1 MKHFLIFLFALISFG
16 AMAQAPTLWGGGK
29 IKLEQGDTSFTS
41 TLGALKNYVLSYATG
56 GGTVTSFS
64 SGNLSPLFTTSVSN
78 STTTPAL
85 SFSLSNAAA
94 NTYFGNAT
102 GSTAAPSFTS
112 AGALTKTDD
121 TNVTLTLGGSPTTA
135 LLNATSLTLGW
146 TGILAPSRGGTN
158 NGFTAFTGPT
168 TSTKT
173 FTLPNAS
180 ATILTDNAAVT
191 VAQGGTGQTSY
202 TIGDL
207 LQATGTTTLSKL
219 AAVATGNALI
229 SGGVGTASSWGK
241 IGLTTHV
248 SGTLPVANG
257 GTGATTV
264 TGLLQGN
271 GTSAVT
277 AITNSSAV
285 GATLRVTGASTYAWG
300 ALDLADGDAVTGTL
314 PVANG
319 GTGLTSVG
327 SDPSLL
333 GSNGTAAVYFTPAIT
348 NSSASIAYSRSGS
361 TLNLNIPDADASFR
375 GTVSTGTQTFAG
387 AKTFSG
393 AVTVQGLATGSAGIV
408 GASTSSVAAL
418 NAAGVADADL
428 TTLTT
433 TTTLD
438 HTHNFVRIGTLSA
451 DITINLPAC
460 NSTREG
466 WQYEFIKTGSDAFAF
481 ILDPNSTETFHDSA
495 TTKTIYSQGNG
506 AICKCLGSGVWSYKS
521 K

>member
-1 MKHFLIFLFALISFG
+1 MKKLLFAAFVLFSFG
-16 AMAQAPTLWGGGK
+16 AIAQPTLWGGAILK
-29 IKLEQGDTSFTS
+29 VEQGDTAFTTS
-41 TLGALKNYVLSYATG
+41 LGAVKNWLGLSG
-56 GGTVTSFS
+56 GGTVSSFS
-64 SGNLSPLFTTSVSN
+64 SGNLSPLFTTSVAN
-78 STTTPAL
+78 PTTTPAL
-85 SFSLSNAAA
+85 SFTLSNAAA

-102 GSTAAPSFTS
+102 GSTGAPSFTS

-121 TNVTLTLGGSPTTA
+121 TNVTLTLGGAPTTA

-191 VAQGGTGQTSY
+191 AAQGGTGQTSY
-202 TIGDL
+202 TIGDI
-207 LQATGTTTLSKL
+207 LQATGATTLSKL

-229 SGGVGTASSWGK
+229 SGGVGAASSWGK

-285 GATLRVTGASTYAWG
+285 GATLRVTGAATYAWG
-300 ALDLADGDAVTGTL
+300 ALDLADGDAITGTL
-314 PVANG
+314 PVTNG
-319 GTGLTSVG
+319 GTGLASVG
-327 SDPSLL
+327 GDVTIL
-333 GSNGTAAVYFTPAIT
+333 GSNGTANVYYTPTITTTSAAIGF
-348 NSSASIAYSRSGS
+348 SRSGS

-387 AKTFSG
+387 NKTFSG
-393 AVTVQGLATGSAGIV
+393 TVTGSAGMT
-408 GASTSSVAAL
+408 GTATSS
-418 NAAGVADADL
+418 AAGLNSAGVFDADL
-428 TTLTT
+428 ATITT
-433 TTTLD
+433 TSTLD
-438 HTHNFVRIGTLSA
+438 HTHNFVRIGTLTA

-466 WQYEFIKTGSDAFAF
+466 WQYQFIKTGTDAFAF
-481 ILDPNSTETFHDSA
+481 ILDPSGTETFHDSA
-495 TTKTIYSQGNG
+495 TTKTIYSQGNT
-506 AICKCLGSGVWSYKS
+506 ATCKCLGSGIWAYQS